1 MTARG
6 NGLAGGSAASLGLGL
21 PALGELLPTLL
32 HEAYEVYQRGRRPPR
47 NVAGSFSD
55 VLAEL
60 ADRVDARRAGRV
72 PPVLR
77 RVVRVSVDGRV
88 DGQLA
93 FLLRA
98 LSGGA

>member
-1 MTARG
+1 M
-6 NGLAGGSAASLGLGL
+6 
-21 PALGELLPTLL
+21 
-32 HEAYEVYQRGRRPPR
+32 
-47 NVAGSFSD
+47 
-55 VLAEL
+55 LAEL